1 MVDEPSSGE
10 TFSSQA
16 AGQSLPAQGA
26 PQPAGPA
33 PPAQEASEVGTSP
46 EAAGPQ
52 PPSRGPATSQHGIPI
67 AFADRLKEALWQA
80 LANMGLSDAEKEK
93 IKLERPANPEHGSFA
108 TNAALVLSRALG
120 RPPREIAS
128 EIQAALLTSGL
139 PYLEKVEVAGP
150 GFVNVHLGNPWL
162 WEVLEH
168 VVAQGENGYARPLAS
183 SPERVQ
189 VEFVSAN
196 PTGPLHVGNGWWG
209 ALGDSLARLL
219 QRCGHEVTR
228 EYYVNDT
235 GAQIRLLGESLVASL
250 EGREP
255 PEGGYKGAYVAELAR
270 NWSDGLEVGEPLD
283 PAKAGA
289 FAVEALMQRIKA
301 TLERLHISFDVFY
314 SQLEMEREGLLVETL
329 DALKSTGHT
338 EERDG
343 ALWLLSSQ
351 LGDTRDRVLVRANG
365 EPTYLA
371 ADLAYHRDKLTR
383 RGFQRVIDVFGADH
397 HGQVPSLRAGL
408 SALGIDPSRLEV
420 VLGQLV
426 SVKGKD
432 VDPGRLSK
440 REGNL
445 IEVDWV
451 VDLIG
456 ADAFR
461 LLALVA
467 SSDQARV
474 LDLDLVRE
482 ASEENPVFYVQYA
495 HARIAS
501 IQRVAASRGI
511 FMKPLAEI
519 DLSLLVDPRELD
531 LMRCLEVLPEVV
543 AESAAQRA
551 PWKVS
556 AWVRRLAA
564 SLHSFY
570 HDCRVMGDD
579 VPAELTQARLA
590 LVEAT
595 RIGLRIGL
603 DLLGVEAPDSMVRE
617 APADETAAGGLT
629 RAEGPSQTKGQTAAG
644 GQRDVDA

>member
-1 MVDEPSSGE
+1 MGPVCAAGAFGYILEVTMADEPLSGTTPSSRDD
-10 TFSSQA
+10 TAARPPQA
-16 AGQSLPAQGA
+16 
-26 PQPAGPA
+26 
-33 PPAQEASEVGTSP
+33 EAST
-46 EAAGPQ
+46 A
-52 PPSRGPATSQHGIPI
+52 SRPVAV
-67 AFADRLKEALWQA
+67 AFSERLEHALWQA
-80 LANMGLSDAEKEK
+80 LATMGLSDADKEK

-108 TNAALVLSRALG
+108 TNAALVLSRTLG

-128 EIQAALLTSGL
+128 EIQAALLASGL

-150 GFVNVHLGNPWL
+150 GFVNVYLAHSWL
-162 WEVLEH
+162 WEVLQS
-168 VVAQGENGYARPLAS
+168 VVSQGESDYARPLAKN
-183 SPERVQ
+183 PERVQ

-219 QRCGHEVTR
+219 QRCGHQVTR

-250 EGREP
+250 EGRDP

-270 NWSDGLEVGEPLD
+270 DWAESLGEGEPLD
-283 PAKAGA
+283 SEKAGA
-289 FAVEALMQRIKA
+289 FAVEQLMKRIRA
-301 TLERLHISFDVFY
+301 TLERLHISFDIFY
-314 SQLEMEREGLLVETL
+314 SQLQMEQDGLLAQTL
-329 DALKSTGHT
+329 EALKSSGYT

-351 LGDTRDRVLVRANG
+351 LGDGRDRVLVRANG

-383 RGFQRVIDVFGADH
+383 RGFERVIDVFGADH

-408 SALGIDPSRLEV
+408 RALGIDPSRLEV

-511 FMKPLAEI
+511 FMRPLAEI
-519 DLSLLVDPRELD
+519 DLSLLVDARELD
-531 LMRCLEVLPEVV
+531 LLRCLEVLPEVV

-570 HDCRVMGDD
+570 HDCRVMGDE
-579 VPAELTQARLA
+579 VPDELTQARLA

-603 DLLGVEAPDSMVRE
+603 DLLGVEAPDSMLRE
-617 APADETAAGGLT
+617 DPDQQRVEEDPDQRGAAGE
-629 RAEGPSQTKGQTAAG
+629 RDDAG
-644 GQRDVDA
+644 T

>member
-1 MVDEPSSGE
+1 MA
-10 TFSSQA
+10 FS
-16 AGQSLPAQGA
+16 
-26 PQPAGPA
+26 
-33 PPAQEASEVGTSP
+33 E
-46 EAAGPQ
+46 
-52 PPSRGPATSQHGIPI
+52 
-67 AFADRLKEALWQA
+67 RLEHALWQV
-80 LANMGLSDAEKEK
+80 LATMGLSDVDKEK
-93 IKLERPANPEHGSFA
+93 IKLERPANAEHGSFA
-108 TNAALVLSRALG
+108 TNAALVLSRTLG

-128 EIQAALLTSGL
+128 QIQAALLASEL

-150 GFVNVHLGNPWL
+150 GFVNVYLAHPWL
-162 WEVLEH
+162 WEVLQR
-168 VVAQGENGYARPLAS
+168 VVSQGEGGYARPLIS
-183 SPERVQ
+183 NPERVQ

-219 QRCGHEVTR
+219 QRCGHQVSR

-250 EGREP
+250 EGRDP
-255 PEGGYKGAYVAELAR
+255 PEGGYKGAYIAELAR
-270 NWSDGLEVGEPLD
+270 VWVQSLGKGAPLD
-283 PAKAGA
+283 AEKAGA
-289 FAVEALMQRIKA
+289 FAVEELMKRIRA

-314 SQLEMEREGLLVETL
+314 SQLEMEQNGLLAETL
-329 DALKSTGHT
+329 EALKSAGYT

-351 LGDTRDRVLVRANG
+351 LGDSRDRVLVRANG

-383 RGFQRVIDVFGADH
+383 RGFERVIDVFGADH

-426 SVKGKD
+426 AVKGKD

-511 FMKPLAEI
+511 FMRPLEQI
-519 DLSLLVDPRELD
+519 DLSLLVDARELD
-531 LMRCLEVLPEVV
+531 LLRCLEVLPEVV

-551 PWKVS
+551 PWKVY

-570 HDCRVMGDD
+570 HDCRVMGDE

-603 DLLGVEAPDSMVRE
+603 DLLGVEAPDSMLRE
-617 APADETAAGGLT
+617 NPDQQRAGG
-629 RAEGPSQTKGQTAAG
+629 EQDDAG
-644 GQRDVDA
+644 S